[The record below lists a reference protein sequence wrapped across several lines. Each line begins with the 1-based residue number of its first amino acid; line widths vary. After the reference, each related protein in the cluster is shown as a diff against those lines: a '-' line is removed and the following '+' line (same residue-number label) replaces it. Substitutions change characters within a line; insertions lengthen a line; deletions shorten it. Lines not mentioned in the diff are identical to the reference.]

1 VIGILSTA
9 LGALGCWVWGSK
21 LVLLHRINRDWRA
34 LQEDGEPAVLENQE
48 WLIEYLRDQ
57 KTRCKEP
64 GELAKLEAWLK
75 REETWLSDHRNEKSQ
90 ATSRRLQWSRTQA
103 GPILLYL
110 GVSVV
115 LLVIGTAVCILT
127 FW

>member
-1 VIGILSTA
+1 
-9 LGALGCWVWGSK
+9 
-21 LVLLHRINRDWRA
+21 
-34 LQEDGEPAVLENQE
+34 
-48 WLIEYLRDQ
+48 
-57 KTRCKEP
+57 
-64 GELAKLEAWLK
+64 LADLEAGLK
-75 REETWLSDHRNEKSQ
+75 RAETWLSDHRNEKYQ

-115 LLVIGTAVCILT
+115 LVVIGTAVCILT